1 MITFILLV
9 MIGIKLNM
17 LNGWYLGLLIIKFIL
32 DIILFGI
39 KCINLG
45 RGE

>member
-17 LNGWYLGLLIIKFIL
+17 LNGWYLGLLIAKLIL

>member
-17 LNGWYLGLLIIKFIL
+17 LNGWYLGLLIAKFVL
-32 DIILFGI
+32 DTILFGI

>member
-17 LNGWYLGLLIIKFIL
+17 LNGWYLGLLITKFLL
-32 DIILFGI
+32 DTILFGI

>member
-17 LNGWYLGLLIIKFIL
+17 LNGWYLSLLITKFIL
-32 DIILFGI
+32 DTISFGI

>member
-17 LNGWYLGLLIIKFIL
+17 LNGWYLSLLITKFIL
-32 DIILFGI
+32 DIISFGI